1 MQSCLQKIKIFGPS
15 SRAGDVSLQ
24 LSIDHVEKLR
34 KHCRKSHFEVFEKET
49 EIEGKI
55 KCLEKSTI
63 LFDLVLKD
71 ANDRSREYFYNV
83 MVENIAQNVAELLV
97 NQPIDY
103 DELRVALCIF
113 EKYCEKIDIYNH
125 KIIQLRLSI
134 RHEPHKYN
142 EYENTREEIS
152 ILEID

>member
-1 MQSCLQKIKIFGPS
+1 MQSCLQKIKICGPS

-83 MVENIAQNVAELLV
+83 MVENIAQNVAKLLV
-97 NQPIDY
+97 NQHIDY
-103 DELRVALCIF
+103 D
-113 EKYCEKIDIYNH
+113 
-125 KIIQLRLSI
+125 
-134 RHEPHKYN
+134 
-142 EYENTREEIS
+142 
-152 ILEID
+152 